1 MEKTQTF
8 ENMHLV
14 PEGLLELNEY
24 LTRPG
29 GIFDEPH
36 AAVFELIAPGHAQWQ
51 FSAFNDFLAEY
62 EPLIFAL
69 YERRRPG
76 FRVTIVNFDDLN
88 NVHSQVTVMAEDSRT
103 IDDIFN
109 IIEKY
114 RVVSLFFPPN
124 SEEETSSRPEKG
136 SAIRKTQIFKH
147 MHLVR
152 PALKELDQYLTCQG
166 GISGDPH
173 SSLFEIVYPDGT
185 RREFDKSP
193 AFLAEYFPTFFT
205 RYQRSRPGF
214 EISIV
219 NTANFRDLFSTV
231 TVLAQDR
238 QTIHE
243 IFDIIERYHTQS
255 VFFPANPQE
264 SAENLYASL
273 KGDREKAAPAHNLNA
288 GATACHSEGAA
299 DIRGERRT

>member
-1 MEKTQTF
+1 MEKTKIF
-8 ENMHLV
+8 ENMHV
-14 PEGLLELNEY
+14 APEGLLELNEY

-36 AAVFELIAPGHAQWQ
+36 LTEFELIAPGHAHWR

-76 FRVTIVNFDDLN
+76 FRVSIVNFDDLN
-88 NVHSQVTVMAEDSRT
+88 NVRSRVTVMAQDSQA
-103 IDDIFN
+103 IDDIFK

-114 RVVSLFFPPN
+114 CAVSLFFLLN
-124 SEEETSSRPEKG
+124 SSEESSSRH
-136 SAIRKTQIFKH
+136 KTQSPVQKTQTIKH

-152 PALKELDQYLTCQG
+152 QGLKELDQYLTCQG
-166 GISGDPH
+166 GIFGDPH
-173 SSLFEIVYPDGT
+173 TSLFEIVYPDGK

-193 AFLAEYFPTFFT
+193 AFLAEYYPTFFA
-205 RYQRSRPGF
+205 RYERSRPGF

-219 NTANFRDLFSTV
+219 NTADFSDLFSTV
-231 TVLAQDR
+231 AVLAQDR
-238 QTIHE
+238 RTIHE
-243 IFDIIERYHTQS
+243 IFDIIEKYHTQS
-255 VFFPANPQE
+255 VFFPADPKE

-273 KGDREKAAPAHNLNA
+273 KREREKAAPAHKLNA

-299 DIRGERRT
+299 DIRGERT